1 MKGGRYLDRN
11 RTSCYSGFEF
21 CGLLFCLLLSKGFL
35 SCQFLVVVFKNTLL
49 TLEVFCFFA
58 SFFSNSH
65 RFFHFLTQRVLP
77 CRQLGSL
84 PGTVNYKQP
93 KTFPRQKCLLL
104 WDNRLLTED
113 REASTTHS
121 LSKPE
126 AFRINKKAFPLKFCR
141 RQSAFHSCLWYPSTL
156 WFTRTI
162 FLKSIVW
169 SPGIHF
175 GELRWSFF
183 DKRTK
188 NWPQISKNDEK
199 NFFLI
204 ELFPLICYS
213 CYVKGN
219 FDYCLKRV
227 STMRPKNFRSIAENV
242 GNNCF
247 SLRKA
252 CSSKCSSRHV
262 ESSSDIF
269 AGYVSK
275 KKPE

>member
-1 MKGGRYLDRN
+1 M
-11 RTSCYSGFEF
+11 F
-21 CGLLFCLLLSKGFL
+21 LSPPIKKISFLPIFSRCIYKDFADSWGFL
-35 SCQFLVVVFKNTLL
+35 FFCQFFFKL
-49 TLEVFCFFA
+49 TPISPLFDTTCISVQAIEVFA
-58 SFFSNSH
+58 NHS
-65 RFFHFLTQRVLP
+65 QV
-77 CRQLGSL
+77 Q
-84 PGTVNYKQP
+84 KP
-93 KTFPRQKCLLL
+93 KTFPRQKLLL
-104 WDNRLLTED
+104 RWDNRFLTED